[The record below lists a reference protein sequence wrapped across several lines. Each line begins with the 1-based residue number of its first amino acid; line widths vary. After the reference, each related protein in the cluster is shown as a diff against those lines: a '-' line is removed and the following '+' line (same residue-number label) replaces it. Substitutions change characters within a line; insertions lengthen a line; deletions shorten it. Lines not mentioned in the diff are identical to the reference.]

1 MTSAIVTGVGVIA
14 PSGAGTE
21 AYWSATL
28 SGKNAIAEISRFD
41 SSPYP
46 VTLAGEVR
54 DFDVAEHI
62 ESRLRPQTDHM
73 TRMALVASDMAL
85 ADAGV
90 DPAQRNEYDV
100 GVVSTNSYG
109 GWEFGQREM
118 EHLWANGPRTVS
130 VYESFAW
137 FYAVNTGQI
146 SIRHR
151 MRGHCGVLVS
161 EQAGGLDAIATA
173 RRQVRLVTPL
183 MLTGGMEAPICPW
196 TLSAQISGGR
206 LSTSRAPESAYR
218 PFDIAASGHV
228 PGEGGAILVLESAE
242 SAESARRRGRSRSY
256 GEIAGYAA
264 TFDPRPG
271 SDRPPGLRRAIELA
285 LADADLTP
293 QDVDVVFADASGTPE
308 SDQTEAEAISSVFGP
323 EGVAVTAPK
332 TMTGRMYGGGAAV
345 DVVAALLSMR
355 DQVIPPTI
363 NVSSLAPGCEL
374 ALVLDQPKEARV
386 RTALVLARG
395 YGGFNSALVL
405 RAV

>member
-1 MTSAIVTGVGVIA
+1 MTSAVVTGLGVIA
-14 PSGAGTE
+14 PSGTGIE

-41 SSPYP
+41 SSSYP
-46 VTLAGEVR
+46 VSLAGEVR
-54 DFDVAEHI
+54 DFDPSEHI
-62 ESRLRPQTDHM
+62 ESRLLPQTDHM

-90 DPAQRNEYDV
+90 DLAQRGEYDI
-100 GVVSTNSYG
+100 GVVSTNCYG

-161 EQAGGLDAIATA
+161 EGAGGLDEIAAA
-173 RRQVRLVTPL
+173 RRQACNGTPL

-196 TLSAQISGGR
+196 TLCAQITSGR
-206 LSTSRAPESAYR
+206 LSTAGAPDGAYR
-218 PFDIAASGHV
+218 PFDADASGHV
-228 PGEGGAILVLESAE
+228 PGEGGAILVVEAPEAAGL
-242 SAESARRRGRSRSY
+242 RGRNSY
-256 GEIAGYAA
+256 GEVAGYAA

-285 LADADLTP
+285 LADAGVSP
-293 QDVDVVFADASGTPE
+293 EDVDVVFADASGTPE
-308 SDQTEAEAISSVFGP
+308 LDRIEAEAITGVFGP
-323 EGVAVTAPK
+323 KGVAVTAPK
-332 TMTGRMYGGGAAV
+332 TMTGRMYGGGPSV
-345 DVVAALLSMR
+345 DVAAALLSLR

-374 ALVLDQPKEARV
+374 ALVLDQPKEAKV
-386 RTALVLARG
+386 STALVLARG
-395 YGGFNSALVL
+395 HGGFNSALVL
-405 RAV
+405 RAA

>member
-1 MTSAIVTGVGVIA
+1 MTSAIVTGIGVIA
-14 PSGAGTE
+14 PTGTGTE
-21 AYWSATL
+21 AYWAATL

-41 SSPYP
+41 SSSYP
-46 VTLAGEVR
+46 VSLAGEVR
-54 DFDVAEHI
+54 DFDPAEHI
-62 ESRLRPQTDHM
+62 ESRLLPQTDHM

-90 DPAQRNEYDV
+90 DPAQRNEYEV
-100 GVVSTNSYG
+100 GVVSTNCYG

-118 EHLWANGPRTVS
+118 EHLWATGPRTVS

-161 EQAGGLDAIATA
+161 EEAGGLDAIAAA
-173 RRQVRLVTPL
+173 RRQVRNATPL
-183 MLTGGMEAPICPW
+183 MLTGGMEAPVCPW
-196 TLSAQISGGR
+196 TLCAQIAGGR
-206 LSTSRAPESAYR
+206 LSTSAAPEGAYR
-218 PFDIAASGHV
+218 PFDAAASGHV
-228 PGEGGAILVLESAE
+228 AAEGGAILVVEAP
-242 SAESARRRGRSRSY
+242 ESARRRARSSY

-271 SDRPPGLRRAIELA
+271 SDRPPGLRRAAELA
-285 LADADLTP
+285 LADAGVSP
-293 QDVDVVFADASGTPE
+293 QGVDVVFADASGTPE
-308 SDQTEAEAISSVFGP
+308 LDRIEAEAIVGVFGP

-332 TMTGRMYGGGAAV
+332 TMTGRMYGGGPSV
-345 DVVAALLSMR
+345 DVAAALLSLR

-374 ALVLDQPKEARV
+374 ALVLDRPKEAKV

-405 RAV
+405 RAA

>member
-1 MTSAIVTGVGVIA
+1 MSSAIVTGLGVIA
-14 PSGAGTE
+14 PSGTGTE

-41 SSPYP
+41 ASSYP
-46 VTLAGEVR
+46 VGLAGEVR
-54 DFDVAEHI
+54 DFEAAEHL
-62 ESRLRPQTDHM
+62 ESRLLPQTDHM
-73 TRMALVASDMAL
+73 TRMALVASDAAF

-90 DPAQRNEYDV
+90 DPAAHDDYEI
-100 GVVSTNSYG
+100 GVVSTNCYG
-109 GWEFGQREM
+109 GWDFGAREM
-118 EHLWANGPRTVS
+118 EHLWAQGPRTVS

-151 MRGHCGVLVS
+151 LHGHCGVLVS
-161 EQAGGLDAIATA
+161 EEAGGLDAIATG
-173 RRQVRLVTPL
+173 RRQVRLGTPL
-183 MLTGGMEAPICPW
+183 MLAGGFEAPVCPW
-196 TLSAQISGGR
+196 TLCAQIAGGR
-206 LSTSRAPESAYR
+206 LSTSTAPEGAYR
-218 PFDIAASGHV
+218 PFDVAASGHV
-228 PGEGGAILVLESAE
+228 PAEGGAILVVESAE
-242 SAESARRRGRSRSY
+242 SAQQRGHSSSY

-271 SDRPPGLRRAIELA
+271 SDRPPGLRRAAELA
-285 LADADLTP
+285 LADAGVSP
-293 QDVDVVFADASGTPE
+293 EDVDVVFADASGTPE
-308 SDQTEAEAISSVFGP
+308 LDRIEAEAIAGVFGP

-332 TMTGRMYGGGAAV
+332 TMTGRMYGGGPCV
-345 DVVAALLSMR
+345 DVVAALLSLR

-374 ALVLDQPKEARV
+374 ALVLDQPKEAKV

-405 RAV
+405 RAA

>member
-1 MTSAIVTGVGVIA
+1 MTSAIVTGLGVIA
-14 PSGAGTE
+14 PSGTGTE

-41 SSPYP
+41 SSSYP
-46 VTLAGEVR
+46 VSLAGEVR
-54 DFDVAEHI
+54 DFEADKHI
-62 ESRLRPQTDHM
+62 ESRLLPQTDPM
-73 TRMALVASDMAL
+73 TRMALAASDMAL

-90 DPAQRNEYDV
+90 DPAQRHEYEI
-100 GVVSTNSYG
+100 GVVTTNCYG

-118 EHLWANGPRTVS
+118 EHLWAISPRNVS

-146 SIRHR
+146 SIRHL

-161 EQAGGLDAIATA
+161 EGAGGLDAIAAA
-173 RRQVRLVTPL
+173 RRQVRLGTPL
-183 MLTGGMEAPICPW
+183 MLTGGFEAPVCPW
-196 TLSAQISGGR
+196 TLCAQISGRR
-206 LSTSRAPESAYR
+206 LSTSTAPDGAYR
-218 PFDIAASGHV
+218 PFDVAASGHV
-228 PGEGGAILVLESAE
+228 PAEGGAILIVESAGSAE
-242 SAESARRRGRSRSY
+242 SAKRRGRSRPY

-271 SDRPPGLRRAIELA
+271 SDSPPGLRRAVELA
-285 LADADLTP
+285 LADASVTP
-293 QDVDVVFADASGTPE
+293 EEVDVVFADASGTPE
-308 SDQTEAEAISSVFGP
+308 LDRTEAEAIAGVFGP
-323 EGVAVTAPK
+323 GGVAVTAPK
-332 TMTGRMYGGGAAV
+332 TMTGRMYGGGPPV
-345 DVVAALLSMR
+345 DVAAALLSLR

-374 ALVLDQPKEARV
+374 ALVLDQPKEAKV

-405 RAV
+405 RAA

>member
-1 MTSAIVTGVGVIA
+1 MTRAMVTGLGVIA
-14 PSGAGTE
+14 PGGNGTE

-28 SGKNAIAEISRFD
+28 GGKNAIAEISRFD
-41 SSPYP
+41 ASSYP
-46 VTLAGEVR
+46 VSLAGEVR
-54 DFDVAEHI
+54 DFDAAEHI
-62 ESRLRPQTDHM
+62 ESRLLPQTDQM
-73 TRMALVASDMAL
+73 TRMALVASDLAL

-100 GVVSTNSYG
+100 GIVSTNCYG

-118 EHLWANGPRTVS
+118 EHLWATGPRTVS

-161 EQAGGLDAIATA
+161 EGAGGLDAIATA
-173 RRQVRLVTPL
+173 RRQLRNGTPL
-183 MLTGGMEAPICPW
+183 MLAGGMEAPVNPW
-196 TLSAQISGGR
+196 TLCAQIASGR
-206 LSTSRAPESAYR
+206 LSTSAAPDEAYR
-218 PFDIAASGHV
+218 PFDGAASGHV
-228 PGEGGAILVLESAE
+228 IAEGGAVLVVEAPD
-242 SAESARRRGRSRSY
+242 SARRRGRKPY

-264 TFDPRPG
+264 TFDPAPG
-271 SDRPPGLRRAIELA
+271 SDRPPGLRRAAELA
-285 LADADLTP
+285 LGDARVSP

-308 SDQTEAEAISSVFGP
+308 FDRAEAEAIAGLFGS
-323 EGVAVTAPK
+323 EGVPVTAPK
-332 TMTGRMYGGGAAV
+332 TMTGRMYGAGAPV
-345 DVVAALLSMR
+345 DVAAALLSLR
-355 DQVIPPTI
+355 DEVIPPTI

-374 ALVLDQPKEARV
+374 ALVMDQPKEAKLQ
-386 RTALVLARG
+386 TALILARG

>member
-1 MTSAIVTGVGVIA
+1 MTSAIVTGIGVIA
-14 PSGAGTE
+14 PTGTGTE

-28 SGKNAIAEISRFD
+28 AGKNAIAEISRFD
-41 SSPYP
+41 ASSYP
-46 VTLAGEVR
+46 VSLAGEVR
-54 DFDVAEHI
+54 DFDPAEHI
-62 ESRLRPQTDHM
+62 ESRLLPQTDRM

-90 DPAQRNEYDV
+90 DPAQRNEYEV
-100 GVVSTNSYG
+100 GVVSTNCYG

-118 EHLWANGPRTVS
+118 EHLWATGPRTVS

-151 MRGHCGVLVS
+151 MRGYCGVLVS
-161 EQAGGLDAIATA
+161 EEAGGLDAVATA
-173 RRQVRLVTPL
+173 RRQVRNRTPL
-183 MLTGGMEAPICPW
+183 MLSGGMEAPVCPW
-196 TLSAQISGGR
+196 TLCAQIASGR
-206 LSTSRAPESAYR
+206 LSTSAAPEGAYR
-218 PFDIAASGHV
+218 PFDAAASGHV
-228 PGEGGAILVLESAE
+228 PAEGGAIVVVEAPD
-242 SAESARRRGRSRSY
+242 SARRRARSSY

-271 SDRPPGLRRAIELA
+271 SDRPPALRRAAELA
-285 LADADLTP
+285 LADAGVSP

-308 SDQTEAEAISSVFGP
+308 LDRIEAEAIAGVFGP

-332 TMTGRMYGGGAAV
+332 TMTGRMYGGGTSV
-345 DVVAALLSMR
+345 DVAAALLSLR

-374 ALVLDQPKEARV
+374 ALVLDQPKEAKV

-405 RAV
+405 RAA

>member
-1 MTSAIVTGVGVIA
+1 MTSAVVTGLGVIA
-14 PSGAGTE
+14 PSGIGIE

-28 SGKNAIAEISRFD
+28 SAKNAIAEISRFD
-41 SSPYP
+41 ASSYP
-46 VTLAGEVR
+46 VSLAGEVR
-54 DFDVAEHI
+54 DFDPSEQI
-62 ESRLRPQTDHM
+62 ESRLLPQTDHM
-73 TRMALVASDMAL
+73 TRMALMASDLAL

-90 DPAQRNEYDV
+90 DPAQRNEYDL
-100 GVVSTNSYG
+100 GVVSTNCYG

-161 EQAGGLDAIATA
+161 EGAGGLDEVAAA
-173 RRQVRLVTPL
+173 RRQARNGTPL

-196 TLSAQISGGR
+196 TLCALITSGR
-206 LSTSRAPESAYR
+206 LSTSGAPDGAYR
-218 PFDIAASGHV
+218 PFDAAASGHV
-228 PGEGGAILVLESAE
+228 PAEGGAILVVEAPASADQ
-242 SAESARRRGRSRSY
+242 RGRRSY

-271 SDRPPGLRRAIELA
+271 SGRPPGLRRAVELA
-285 LADADLTP
+285 LADAGVSP
-293 QDVDVVFADASGTPE
+293 EDVDVVFADASGTPE
-308 SDQTEAEAISSVFGP
+308 LDRIEAEAITAVFGA

-332 TMTGRMYGGGAAV
+332 TMTGRMYGGGPSV
-345 DVVAALLSMR
+345 DVAAALLSLR

-374 ALVLDQPKEARV
+374 ALVLDQPKEAKV

-405 RAV
+405 RAA

>member
-1 MTSAIVTGVGVIA
+1 MTSAIVTGLGVIA
-14 PSGAGTE
+14 PSGTGTE

-41 SSPYP
+41 SSSYP
-46 VTLAGEVR
+46 VSLAGEVR
-54 DFDVAEHI
+54 DFEAAEHI
-62 ESRLRPQTDHM
+62 ESRLLPQTDHM
-73 TRMALVASDMAL
+73 TRMALAASDMAL

-90 DPAQRNEYDV
+90 DPAQRNEYEI
-100 GVVSTNSYG
+100 GVVSTNCYG

-161 EQAGGLDAIATA
+161 EEAGGLDAIATA
-173 RRQVRLVTPL
+173 RRQVPLGTPL
-183 MLTGGMEAPICPW
+183 MLTGGMEAPVCPW
-196 TLSAQISGGR
+196 TLCAQISGGR
-206 LSTSRAPESAYR
+206 LSTSTAPEGAYR
-218 PFDIAASGHV
+218 PFDVAASGHV
-228 PGEGGAILVLESAE
+228 PAEGGAILVVESAE
-242 SAESARRRGRSRSY
+242 SAHRSGRSHSY

-271 SDRPPGLRRAIELA
+271 SDRPPGLRRAAELA
-285 LADADLTP
+285 LADAGVSP
-293 QDVDVVFADASGTPE
+293 EDVDVVFADASGTPE
-308 SDQTEAEAISSVFGP
+308 LDRIEAEAIAGLFGP

-332 TMTGRMYGGGAAV
+332 TMTGRMYGGGPPV
-345 DVVAALLSMR
+345 DVVAALLSLR

-405 RAV
+405 RAA

>member
-1 MTSAIVTGVGVIA
+1 MTSAIVTGVGVVA
-14 PSGAGTE
+14 PSGTGTE

-41 SSPYP
+41 SSSYP

-54 DFDVAEHI
+54 DFEAADYI
-62 ESRLRPQTDHM
+62 ESRLLPQTDTM
-73 TRMALVASDMAL
+73 TRMALAASDMAL

-90 DPAQRNEYDV
+90 DPTQRNEYEV
-100 GVVSTNSYG
+100 GVVSTNCYG

-161 EQAGGLDAIATA
+161 EEAGGLDAIATA
-173 RRQVRLVTPL
+173 RRQVGHGTPL
-183 MLTGGMEAPICPW
+183 MLTGGMEAPVCPW
-196 TLSAQISGGR
+196 TLCAQISSGR
-206 LSTSRAPESAYR
+206 LSTSRAPEDAYR
-218 PFDIAASGHV
+218 PFDVAAAGHV
-228 PGEGGAILVLESAE
+228 PAEGGAILVVESAE
-242 SAESARRRGRSRSY
+242 SAQQRRGSSSY

-271 SDRPPGLRRAIELA
+271 SDRPPGLRRAAELA
-285 LADADLTP
+285 LADAGVSP
-293 QDVDVVFADASGTPE
+293 EDVDVVFADASGTPE
-308 SDQTEAEAISSVFGP
+308 LDRSEGEAIAGLFGP

-332 TMTGRMYGGGAAV
+332 TMTGRMYGGGPSV
-345 DVVAALLSMR
+345 DVVAALLSLR

-374 ALVLDQPKEARV
+374 ALVMDQPKEAKV

-405 RAV
+405 RAA

>member
-1 MTSAIVTGVGVIA
+1 MTGAIVTGLGVIA
-14 PSGAGTE
+14 PTGTGIE

-28 SGKNAIAEISRFD
+28 AGKNAIADISRFD
-41 SSPYP
+41 ASSYP
-46 VTLAGEVR
+46 VSLAGEVR
-54 DFDVAEHI
+54 DFDAAEHI
-62 ESRLRPQTDHM
+62 ESRLLPQTDQM
-73 TRMALVASDMAL
+73 TRMALVASDLAL

-90 DPAQRNEYDV
+90 DPAQRDEYEV

-118 EHLWANGPRTVS
+118 EHLWATGPRTVS

-161 EQAGGLDAIATA
+161 EEAGGIDAIALA
-173 RRQVRLVTPL
+173 RRQVKNGTPL
-183 MLTGGMEAPICPW
+183 MLTGGVEAPVCPW
-196 TLSAQISGGR
+196 TLCAQIASGR
-206 LSTSRAPESAYR
+206 LSTSAAPADAYR
-218 PFDIAASGHV
+218 PFDAAASGHV
-228 PGEGGAILVLESAE
+228 PAEGGAILVVET
-242 SAESARRRGRSRSY
+242 AESARRRGRRY

-271 SDRPPGLRRAIELA
+271 SDRPPGLRRAAELA
-285 LADADLTP
+285 LADAGISP

-308 SDQTEAEAISSVFGP
+308 LDRIEAEVIAGVFGP
-323 EGVAVTAPK
+323 EGVPVTAPK
-332 TMTGRMYGGGAAV
+332 TMTGRMCGGGPPV
-345 DVVAALLSMR
+345 DVAAALLSLR

-363 NVSSLAPGCEL
+363 NVSNLAPGCEL
-374 ALVLDQPKEARV
+374 ALVLDQPQEAKV

-395 YGGFNSALVL
+395 IGGFNSALVL
-405 RAV
+405 RAA

>member
-1 MTSAIVTGVGVIA
+1 MTGAVVTGLGVIA
-14 PSGAGTE
+14 PSGTGTE

-28 SGKNAIAEISRFD
+28 SGKNAIGEISRFD
-41 SSPYP
+41 ASSYP
-46 VTLAGEVR
+46 VSLAGEVR
-54 DFDVAEHI
+54 DFDPSEHI
-62 ESRLRPQTDHM
+62 ESRLLPQTDHM
-73 TRMALVASDMAL
+73 TRMALAASDMAL

-90 DPAQRNEYDV
+90 DPAERNEYDI
-100 GVVSTNSYG
+100 GVVSTNCYG

-118 EHLWANGPRTVS
+118 EHLWANGPRNVS

-161 EQAGGLDAIATA
+161 EGAGGLDEVAAA
-173 RRQVRLVTPL
+173 RRVARNGTPL

-196 TLSAQISGGR
+196 TLCAQITSGR
-206 LSTSRAPESAYR
+206 LSTSAAPDGAYR
-218 PFDIAASGHV
+218 PFDAAASGHV
-228 PGEGGAILVLESAE
+228 PAEGGAILLVEVPDSSDL
-242 SAESARRRGRSRSY
+242 RGRSSY

-271 SDRPPGLRRAIELA
+271 SDRPPGLRRAAELA
-285 LADADLTP
+285 LADAGVSP
-293 QDVDVVFADASGTPE
+293 EDVDVVFADASGTPE
-308 SDQTEAEAISSVFGP
+308 LDRIEAEAIAGVFGP

-332 TMTGRMYGGGAAV
+332 TMTGRMYGGGASV
-345 DVVAALLSMR
+345 DVAAALLSLR

-374 ALVLDQPKEARV
+374 ALVLDQPKEANV

>member
-1 MTSAIVTGVGVIA
+1 MTSAVVTGLGVIA
-14 PSGAGTE
+14 PSGTGIE

-41 SSPYP
+41 SSSYP
-46 VTLAGEVR
+46 VSLAGEVR
-54 DFDVAEHI
+54 DFDPSEHI
-62 ESRLRPQTDHM
+62 ESRLLPQTDHM

-90 DPAQRNEYDV
+90 DLAQRGEYDI
-100 GVVSTNSYG
+100 GVVSTNCYG

-161 EQAGGLDAIATA
+161 EGAGGLDEIAAA
-173 RRQVRLVTPL
+173 RRQACNGTPL

-196 TLSAQISGGR
+196 TLCAQITSGR
-206 LSTSRAPESAYR
+206 LSTAGAPDGAYR
-218 PFDIAASGHV
+218 PFDADASGHV
-228 PGEGGAILVLESAE
+228 PGEGGAILVVEAPEAAGL
-242 SAESARRRGRSRSY
+242 RGRNSY
-256 GEIAGYAA
+256 GEVAGYAA

-285 LADADLTP
+285 LADAGVSP
-293 QDVDVVFADASGTPE
+293 EDVDVVFADASGTPE
-308 SDQTEAEAISSVFGP
+308 LDRIEAEAITGVFGP
-323 EGVAVTAPK
+323 KRVAVTAPK
-332 TMTGRMYGGGAAV
+332 TMTGRMYGGGPSV
-345 DVVAALLSMR
+345 DVAAALLSLR

-374 ALVLDQPKEARV
+374 ALVLDQPKEAKV
-386 RTALVLARG
+386 STALVLARG
-395 YGGFNSALVL
+395 HGGFNSALVL
-405 RAV
+405 RAA

>member
-1 MTSAIVTGVGVIA
+1 MTGAIVTGLGVIA
-14 PSGAGTE
+14 PSGIGTE

-28 SGKNAIAEISRFD
+28 SGKNAIADISRFD
-41 SSPYP
+41 ASSYP
-46 VTLAGEVR
+46 VSLAGEVR
-54 DFDVAEHI
+54 DFDPAEHI
-62 ESRLRPQTDHM
+62 ESRLLPQTDQM

-100 GVVSTNSYG
+100 GVVSTNCYG

-118 EHLWANGPRTVS
+118 EHLWATGPRTVS

-161 EQAGGLDAIATA
+161 EEAGGLDVVATA
-173 RRQVRLVTPL
+173 RRQVRNGTPL
-183 MLTGGMEAPICPW
+183 MLTGGMEAPVNPW
-196 TLSAQISGGR
+196 TLCAQIASGR
-206 LSTSRAPESAYR
+206 LSTSAAPEGAYR
-218 PFDIAASGHV
+218 PFDAAASGHV
-228 PGEGGAILVLESAE
+228 AGEGGAILVVETPD
-242 SAESARRRGRSRSY
+242 SARRRGRKSY

-271 SDRPPGLRRAIELA
+271 SDRPPGLRRAAELA
-285 LADADLTP
+285 LADAGAGP

-308 SDQTEAEAISSVFGP
+308 LDRIEAEAIAGLFGP
-323 EGVAVTAPK
+323 EGVPVTAPK
-332 TMTGRMYGGGAAV
+332 TMTGRMYGGGPPV
-345 DVVAALLSMR
+345 DVAAALLSLR

-363 NVSSLAPGCEL
+363 NVSNLAPGCQL
-374 ALVLDQPKEARV
+374 ALVLDQPKETKV
-386 RTALVLARG
+386 RSALILARG
-395 YGGFNSALVL
+395 NGGFNSALVL
-405 RAV
+405 RAA

>member
-1 MTSAIVTGVGVIA
+1 MTGAIVTGLGVIA
-14 PSGAGTE
+14 PSGTGTE

-41 SSPYP
+41 SSSYP

-54 DFDVAEHI
+54 DFDAAEHI
-62 ESRLRPQTDHM
+62 ESRLLPQTDHM
-73 TRMALVASDMAL
+73 TRMALAASDMAL

-100 GVVSTNSYG
+100 GVVSTNCYG

-118 EHLWANGPRTVS
+118 EHLWATGPRTVS

-161 EQAGGLDAIATA
+161 EEAGGLDAVATA

-183 MLTGGMEAPICPW
+183 MLTGGMEAPLCPW
-196 TLSAQISGGR
+196 TLCAQISGGR
-206 LSTSRAPESAYR
+206 LSTSTAAEAAYQ
-218 PFDIAASGHV
+218 PFDAAASGHV
-228 PGEGGAILVLESAE
+228 PAEGGAMLVVEAPD
-242 SAESARRRGRSRSY
+242 SARRRGGNHSY

-271 SDRPPGLRRAIELA
+271 SNRPPGLRRAADLA
-285 LADADLTP
+285 LADARVNP
-293 QDVDVVFADASGTPE
+293 EDVDVVFADASGTPE
-308 SDQTEAEAISSVFGP
+308 LDRIEAEAIAGLFGP
-323 EGVAVTAPK
+323 EGVPVTAPK
-332 TMTGRMYGGGAAV
+332 TMTGRMYGGGASV
-345 DVVAALLSMR
+345 DVAAALLSLR

-374 ALVLDQPKEARV
+374 ALVLDQPKEAKV

-395 YGGFNSALVL
+395 IGGFNSALVL
-405 RAV
+405 RAA